1 MTESPSLVLPQETT
15 QIFIDAGIANIRLLA
30 CNAQG
35 DAVSD
40 QLFPSNQNL
49 QALLAECG
57 LTERLGR
64 GPDSPIFLTGKLAP
78 MLKTGLGCGKVFMPS
93 AALWL
98 AAKEAIAESDV
109 SVRSLVMAEISAS
122 GYMIIGIDRKGQL
135 KDDLLVTNPRCGAG
149 TGVNLDRVLQKLG
162 LKRED
167 VDPMLADYLG
177 EAGKEKRQAVLTRA
191 DRCGV
196 FSSSATISDK
206 NQGIPLAVALA
217 TTLKSEVQ
225 KTMHKLPRG
234 FDRACLL
241 GRIFRWQFARDCAED
256 CLAAIGITAIDYD
269 TENTRVLKALQHLV
283 QEVGIANLAQPD
295 PALLDETPLEEF
307 PAFATIKAKLEAEF
321 KYLRLPDD
329 RVQPSADSFASRAVN
344 IGLDVGSTMAKV
356 LVEDDESGEALSIK
370 AYSNSGDTIETV
382 KAIFRDL
389 RQRSG
394 NQIKVRAI
402 GITGSARFQ
411 VKEALTRIYPDLMPR
426 TSVLVENYAHAHG
439 SIDYARAH
447 LEWLKARGIDNLNE
461 DFCIL
466 VDIGGEDTKVST
478 IALREAELFNN
489 AMNLKCSAGTG
500 SLMDTLSALF
510 GLKNAAEASAQAYA
524 AARSFSIN
532 ATCAVFLMENAQK
545 LQAEGVP
552 RGEILAS
559 ANWAIVENM
568 ARSLWNQVDLP
579 PNTVVL
585 LHGQTMLSDPLPLAV
600 TARLQ
605 RYLDAPSYALVP
617 PFPGHRACFGLVR
630 VLRETAP
637 TGAIDINLAIF
648 IESAFEKRI
657 IQCKGLAC
665 GDESAV
671 CNRTSLKCRDTE
683 GKQFIFT
690 LGGCSAINE
699 RMSQS
704 RDQTVKLPDP
714 PRDSYKEIWE
724 FVDDRLPKSEDP
736 KRLVIARSFCVSEWA
751 GFIAALFKPF
761 KIPVHVDNVN
771 EYDLV
776 RGQTQFN
783 VDTCAPHIGAVGQ
796 FMRLAQA
803 PHGMILVPQIEML
816 PTEGK
821 SLGRTCTLNQGGV
834 AVAHNLAKVAHPDA
848 RFHTFTL
855 VLSELDEGVLCD
867 QLYEALRPVFKH
879 YGRVPLRQEL
889 EVAIAGAIA
898 EHRKLKRDAADFAAD
913 LIEEA
918 LAQDQQVAVVVGR
931 EYILTPG
938 IYDSHIRRLL
948 RDKRLVAI
956 PSYVLEV
963 ELDEEFDHIY
973 WRNPHAILTILNAI
987 AHKGL
992 HQRLK
997 HPRLK
1002 ALFEQIENN
1011 AAGKL
1016 LPVVQISTFTCGPD
1030 SVISHLAAEIMK
1042 KRPFLLIQSD
1052 AIIKE
1057 LAHLENRVNT
1067 YVRQL
1072 ELGLHEKLS
1081 LGGSET
1087 FEVKVLDEL
1096 ENKDALNPATDAIY
1110 IPTLAD
1116 NRVLT
1121 SVLRG
1126 AGCTCIDTYHSG
1138 YNLQALVKRGRAYAG
1153 DAVCAPLA
1161 AVYGDLLW
1169 AMEDFA
1175 RRKEQNDPIVT
1186 GKTRL
1191 LYFNNKGTGPCR
1203 QGQYVEV
1210 HKLLAHQIRRKAKAD
1225 NDSSPMS
1232 ACGGSMQFLVAN
1244 ESNGYNFGLPEWAQ
1258 VRIYQS
1264 AILQGVLQDLQ
1275 FTAVSAC
1282 RSTDEYRRFE
1292 EDYQAL
1298 KEELHAIQEAFRGP
1312 GKGTS
1317 RLLKQYGRAKGV
1329 GPALKYLAYRMH
1341 GKDLAAPI
1349 ARFAARWPARGN
1361 GDIPTLKIFA
1371 TGEVYMRIAMAEQVF
1386 RNLLANLGFGR
1397 FHFHVTPLWCY
1408 AEYLIEEEINYTEK
1422 RQAVRRAKAERCQQ
1436 SAGLLAEE
1444 KADRAKLKEMATM
1457 RGVLRNI
1464 LGAPLYRAAGL
1475 ELPTPISDLMNKAR
1489 TVLPN
1494 LRPAGELAPYVGE
1507 VLHELEHG
1515 ADIVLNIA
1523 PTGCMVSTMGEALT
1537 PRLLQ
1542 AERKR
1547 NGRIQHL
1554 FSAEGE
1560 LNDELLTLAVLKTLG
1575 PERYFRLQEA
1585 SSRP

>member
-1 MTESPSLVLPQETT
+1 MTDPNAFVLPPEAT
-15 QIFIDAGIANIRLLA
+15 QIFIDAGIANIRMLA
-30 CNAQG
+30 CNAEG
-35 DAVSD
+35 NAVAD
-40 QLFPSNQNL
+40 QLFASNQNL
-49 QALLAECG
+49 QALLAECK
-57 LTERLGR
+57 LTERLGS
-64 GPDSPIFLTGKLAP
+64 GSDSPIFLTGKLAP
-78 MLKTGLGCGKVFMPS
+78 MIRQGLGCGKVFMPA

-98 AAKEAIAESDV
+98 AAKEAIAETDAS
-109 SVRSLVMAEISAS
+109 SVRSLAMVEISAS
-122 GYMIIGIDRKGQL
+122 GYMIIGLDREGQL
-135 KDDLLVTNPRCGAG
+135 KDDLLITNPRCGAG

-162 LKRED
+162 LKRD
-167 VDPMLADYLG
+167 AVDNLLAEYLG

-206 NQGIPLAVALA
+206 NQGIPLSVALA

-225 KTMHKLPRG
+225 KTMQKLPKG
-234 FDRACLL
+234 FDHACLI

-256 CLAAIGITAIDYD
+256 CLAAIGITAVDYD
-269 TENTRVLKALQHLV
+269 TENSRVLKALHHLV
-283 QEVGIANLAQPD
+283 QQVGITNLAQPD
-295 PALLDETPLEEF
+295 PALFNDSELEEF
-307 PAFATIKAKLEAEF
+307 PAFAAIKAKLEGES

-329 RVQPSADSFASRAVN
+329 RALPSNASFAGRAVN

-356 LVEDDESGEALSIK
+356 LIEDDESGEALSIK
-370 AYSNSGDTIETV
+370 AYSNSGDTVDTV
-382 KAIFRDL
+382 KNIFQDIREQVGQTL
-389 RQRSG
+389 
-394 NQIKVRAI
+394 KVRAI

-411 VKEALTRIYPDLMPR
+411 VKEALTRIYPALVPR

-439 SIDYARAH
+439 SIDFARAH
-447 LEWLKARGIDNLNE
+447 LGWLKERGIAELNE

-510 GLKNAAEASAQAYA
+510 GLKNAGEASKLAYDA
-524 AARSFSIN
+524 AKSFSIN

-600 TARLQ
+600 TSRLQ
-605 RYLDAPSYALVP
+605 SYLDAPSYALVP

-630 VLRETAP
+630 VLREAAP
-637 TGAIDINLAIF
+637 AGSIDIDLPLF
-648 IESAFEKRI
+648 IESQFEKKI

-699 RMSQS
+699 RMSQN
-704 RDQTVKLPDP
+704 RDQTIALPNP
-714 PRDSYKEIWE
+714 PRDSYKEIWD
-724 FVDDRLPKSEDP
+724 FIDARLPKSDDH

-751 GFIAALFKPF
+751 GFIAAIFQQF

-776 RGQTQFN
+776 RGQPQFN

-796 FMRLAQA
+796 FMRLAEA

-821 SLGRTCTLNQGGV
+821 SMGRTCTLNQGGV
-834 AVAHNLAKVAHPDA
+834 AVANNLAKVAYPNA
-848 RFHTFTL
+848 RFHSFTL
-855 VLSELDEGVLCD
+855 MLSELNEGVLCD
-867 QLYEALRPVFKH
+867 LLYEQLRPVFKY

-889 EVAIAGAIA
+889 EVALTAAIA
-898 EHRKLKRDAADFAAD
+898 AHRKLKQEAADFAAD

-918 LAQDQQVAVVVGR
+918 QGKGQEIAVVVGR

-948 RDKRLVAI
+948 RDKRLLAI
-956 PSYVLEV
+956 PSYVLDV
-963 ELDEEFDHIY
+963 ELDEEFRHIY
-973 WRNPHAILTILNAI
+973 WRNPHAILTILNAV
-987 AHKGL
+987 AHKNL

-1002 ALFEQIENN
+1002 ALFEKIENN
-1011 AAGKL
+1011 TAGKL

-1081 LGGSET
+1081 LGGSEA
-1087 FEVKVLDEL
+1087 FEVKLLDEL

-1126 AGCTCIDTYHSG
+1126 AGFTCIDTYHAE
-1138 YNLQALVKRGRAYAG
+1138 YNLEKLVKRGRAYAG
-1153 DAVCAPLA
+1153 DSVCAPLA

-1175 RRKEQNDPIVT
+1175 RRKEQNDPLAA

-1210 HKLLAHQIRRKAKAD
+1210 HKLLAHQITQSD
-1225 NDSSPMS
+1225 TNDDKGSRL

-1258 VRIYQS
+1258 VRIYQG
-1264 AILQGVLQDLQ
+1264 AMLQAVLQDLH
-1275 FTAVSAC
+1275 FRAASVC
-1282 RSTDEYRRFE
+1282 RNTEEYQR
-1292 EDYQAL
+1292 YHQAFLGL
-1298 KEELHAIQEAFRGP
+1298 KEELYAIQENFRGP
-1312 GKGTS
+1312 GKLVS
-1317 RLLKQYGRAKGV
+1317 WLLKKYGNTKGF
-1329 GPALKYLAYRMH
+1329 GQALKFFGYRMH

-1349 ARFAARWPARGN
+1349 ARFTNEWPEQPDSGAEKLN
-1361 GDIPTLKIFA
+1361 IFA

-1386 RNLLANLGFGR
+1386 RNLLANMGFGR

-1408 AEYLIEEEINYTEK
+1408 AEYLIEEEINYT
-1422 RQAVRRAKAERCQQ
+1422 QHGMAARRAKASRCQQ
-1436 SAGLLAEE
+1436 APDLKAEI
-1444 KADRAKLKEMATM
+1444 KADEAKIAELKTM
-1457 RGVLRNI
+1457 RSILRDI
-1464 LGAPLYRAAGL
+1464 LGGPIYKAAGL
-1475 ELPTPISDLMNKAR
+1475 PLPTPVGELMDMAR

-1515 ADIVLNIA
+1515 ADVVLNIA
-1523 PTGCMVSTMGEALT
+1523 PSGCMVSTMGEALT
-1537 PRLLQ
+1537 PRLMQ
-1542 AERKR
+1542 GKRSR

-1560 LNDELLTLAVLKTLG
+1560 LDDELLTLAVLKTVG
-1575 PERYFRLQEA
+1575 PERYFRAQAAEK
-1585 SSRP
+1585 

>member
-1 MTESPSLVLPQETT
+1 MTESPFFALPSTAA
-15 QIFIDAGIANIRLLA
+15 QILIDAGIANIRMLA

-35 DAVSD
+35 QPVAD

-49 QALLAECG
+49 HALLSGSG
-57 LTERLGR
+57 LTERFGN

-78 MLKTGLGCGKVFMPS
+78 MLKKSLGCGKVFMP
-93 AALWL
+93 AAAFWL
-98 AAKEAIAESDV
+98 AAKEAIAETGV
-109 SVRSLVMAEISAS
+109 SIRSLAMAEISAS
-122 GYMIIGIDRKGQL
+122 GYTIIGINRDGQL
-135 KDDLLVTNPRCGAG
+135 KDDLLITNPRCGAG

-167 VDPMLADYLG
+167 VDSLLADYLG
-177 EAGKEKRQAVLTRA
+177 KTGQEKRLAVLTRA

-225 KTMHKLPRG
+225 KTMQKLPKG
-234 FDRACLL
+234 FDHVCLA

-256 CLAAIGITAIDYD
+256 CLRAIGIASVDYD
-269 TENTRVLKALQHLV
+269 TENSRVLNALQHLV
-283 QEVGIANLAQPD
+283 QETGIANLAQPD
-295 PALLDETPLEEF
+295 PDLLDATPLEEF
-307 PAFATIKAKLEAEF
+307 PAFAAIKAKLEAEY

-329 RVQPSADSFASRAVN
+329 RALPSGSNFAGRAVN

-356 LVEDDESGEALSIK
+356 LIEEDGNGEALSIK
-370 AYSNSGDTIETV
+370 AYSNSGDTVDTV
-382 KAIFRDL
+382 KNIFRDI
-389 RQRSG
+389 QAQIG
-394 NQIKVRAI
+394 NTLTVRAI

-411 VKEALTRIYPDLMPR
+411 VKEALTRIYPELAPR

-447 LEWLKARGIDNLNE
+447 LRWLKEHGVPHLNE

-478 IALREAELFNN
+478 IALSEAELFNN

-510 GLKNAAEASAQAYA
+510 GLKNAGEASSQAYA
-524 AARSFSIN
+524 AAKSFSIN

-579 PNTVVL
+579 PNAVVL

-600 TARLQ
+600 TSRLQ
-605 RYLDAPSYALVP
+605 SYLDAPSYALVP

-630 VLRETAP
+630 VLHESAP
-637 TGAIDINLAIF
+637 AGAIDLDLSLF
-648 IESAFEKRI
+648 IESRFEKRI
-657 IQCKGLAC
+657 IQCKGAAC
-665 GDESAV
+665 GDPSAI
-671 CNRTSLKCRDTE
+671 CNRTSLKCMDNE
-683 GKQFIFT
+683 GKHFSFT

-699 RMSQS
+699 LLSL
-704 RDQTVKLPDP
+704 KKKPGEKPPEP
-714 PRDSYKEIWE
+714 PRDSYKELWD
-724 FVDDRLPKSEDP
+724 FVNARLPKSEDP
-736 KRLVIARSFCVSEWA
+736 NRLVIARSFCVSEWS
-751 GFIAALFKPF
+751 GFIAAIFRHF
-761 KIPVHVDNVN
+761 DIPVQVDNVN
-771 EYDLV
+771 EFDLV
-776 RGQTQFN
+776 RGQPQFN

-796 FMRLAQA
+796 FLRLAGS

-834 AVAHNLAKVAHPDA
+834 AVAHNLARVSYPEA
-848 RFHTFTL
+848 RFHSFTL
-855 VLSELDEGVLCD
+855 NLSHVDPGILCD
-867 QLYEALRPVFKH
+867 QVYDQLQPIFQH
-879 YGRVPLRQEL
+879 YCLKPTRAEL
-889 EVAIAGAIA
+889 ENALAAA
-898 EHRKLKRDAADFAAD
+898 WAAHRQLKQEVADFAAD
-913 LIEEA
+913 VIEEA
-918 LAQDQQVAVVVGR
+918 QQKGQQIAVVVGR

-948 RDKRLVAI
+948 RDKRLLAI
-956 PSYVLEV
+956 PSYALEV
-963 ELDEEFDHIY
+963 ELDEDFRHIY
-973 WRNPHAILTILNAI
+973 WRNPHVILTILNAV
-987 AHKGL
+987 AKKTL

-1002 ALFEQIENN
+1002 TLFERIENDP
-1011 AAGKL
+1011 AGKL

-1072 ELGLHEKLS
+1072 ELGLHEKLA
-1081 LGGSET
+1081 LGGSEA
-1087 FEVKVLDEL
+1087 FEVKLLDEL
-1096 ENKDALNPATDAIY
+1096 ENQEALDPATDAIY

-1126 AGCTCIDTYHSG
+1126 AGFTCIDTYHAE
-1138 YNLQALVKRGRAYAG
+1138 YNLEKLVKRGRSYAG

-1169 AMEDFA
+1169 AREDFA
-1175 RRKEQNDPIVT
+1175 RRKEQNDPLLA

-1210 HKLLAHQIRRKAKAD
+1210 HKLLAHQISRKD
-1225 NDSSPMS
+1225 NGQGDTA
-1232 ACGGSMQFLVAN
+1232 ACGGAMQFLVAN

-1258 VRIYQS
+1258 VRIYQG
-1264 AILQGVLQDLQ
+1264 AILQAVLQDLH
-1275 FTAVSAC
+1275 FRATSVC
-1282 RSTDEYRRFE
+1282 RNAD
-1292 EDYQAL
+1292 DYQRFDQDFKAL
-1298 KEELHAIQEAFRGP
+1298 KEELYALQENFRGP
-1312 GKGTS
+1312 GKFVS
-1317 RLLKQYGRAKGV
+1317 WLLRKYGHTKGF
-1329 GPALKYLAYRMH
+1329 GQALKFFGYRMH

-1349 ARFAARWPARGN
+1349 ARFVAGWPELVSN
-1361 GDIPTLKIFA
+1361 GDGDKLQIFA

-1397 FHFHVTPLWCY
+1397 FDFHVTPLWCY
-1408 AEYLIEEEINYTEK
+1408 AEYLIEEEINYT
-1422 RQAVRRAKAERCQQ
+1422 QHHMAASRARAARCPPASSLKAEI
-1436 SAGLLAEE
+1436 
-1444 KADRAKLKEMATM
+1444 KADEAKIAELTTM
-1457 RGVLRNI
+1457 RSILRDI
-1464 LGAPLYRAAGL
+1464 LGGPLYKAAGL
-1475 ELPTPISDLMNKAR
+1475 PLPTPVSDLMDRAR
-1489 TVLPN
+1489 SVLPN

-1515 ADIVLNIA
+1515 ADVVLNIA
-1523 PTGCMVSTMGEALT
+1523 PSGCMVSTMGEALT

-1542 AERKR
+1542 AERSR

-1560 LNDELLTLAVLKTLG
+1560 LDDELLTLAVLKTVG
-1575 PERYFRLQEA
+1575 PERYFKLQEA
-1585 SSRP
+1585 

>member
-1 MTESPSLVLPQETT
+1 MTEPTAPQAAFVLPPTAT
-15 QIFIDAGIANIRLLA
+15 QIFIDAGIANIRMLA
-30 CNAQG
+30 C
-35 DAVSD
+35 DAAGQTVAD

-49 QALLAECG
+49 QALMAECG
-57 LTERLGR
+57 LTERLGN

-78 MLKTGLGCGKVFMPS
+78 MVRKSLGCGKVFMPA

-98 AAKEAIAESDV
+98 AAKEAIAATEV
-109 SVRSLVMAEISAS
+109 SIRSLAIAEISAS
-122 GYMIIGIDRKGQL
+122 GYMLIGIDRDGQL

-162 LKRED
+162 LKREQ
-167 VDPMLADYLG
+167 VDTLLADYLG
-177 EAGKEKRQAVLTRA
+177 DAGKENRQAVLTRA

-225 KTMHKLPRG
+225 KTMQKLPKG
-234 FDRACLL
+234 FDHVCLI

-256 CLAAIGITAIDYD
+256 CLAAIGITSVDYD
-269 TENTRVLKALQHLV
+269 TENSRVLKALHHLV
-283 QEVGIANLAQPD
+283 QQVGITHLAQPD
-295 PALLDETPLEEF
+295 PDLLDATPPEEF
-307 PAFATIKAKLEAEF
+307 PAFTEIKAQLEAEY

-329 RVQPSADSFASRAVN
+329 RAQPSGASFAGRTVN

-356 LVEDDESGEALSIK
+356 LIEDDASGEALSIK

-382 KAIFRDL
+382 KAIFRDV
-389 RQRSG
+389 QAQIG
-394 NQIKVRAI
+394 NTLTVRAI

-411 VKEALTRIYPDLMPR
+411 VKEALTRIYPDLAPR

-439 SIDYARAH
+439 SIDFARAH
-447 LEWLKARGIDNLNE
+447 LGWLKERGIEKLNE

-510 GLKNAAEASAQAYA
+510 GLKNAAEASSQAYA

-600 TARLQ
+600 TSRLQ
-605 RYLDAPSYALVP
+605 SYLDAPSYALVP

-637 TGAIDINLAIF
+637 AGAVDLDLAVF

-665 GDESAV
+665 GDDSAV

-704 RDQTVKLPDP
+704 RDQTIALPNP
-714 PRDSYKEIWE
+714 PRDSYKEIWD
-724 FVDDRLPKSEDP
+724 FIDDRLPKSEDH

-751 GFIAALFKPF
+751 LFIASIFAQF

-776 RGQTQFN
+776 RGQPQFN

-796 FMRLAQA
+796 FMRLAEA

-834 AVAHNLAKVAHPDA
+834 AVAHNLAKVAHPNA

-855 VLSELDEGVLCD
+855 VLSNLDEGVLCD
-867 QLYEALRPVFKH
+867 LLYEQLRPVFKY
-879 YGRVPLRQEL
+879 YGRVPVRQEL
-889 EVAIAGAIA
+889 EIAIAAAIA
-898 EHRKLKRDAADFAAD
+898 AHKKLKAEAADFAAD

-918 LAQDQQVAVVVGR
+918 QQKGQQVAVVVGR

-956 PSYVLEV
+956 PSYVLDV
-963 ELDEEFDHIY
+963 ELDEDFRHIY
-973 WRNPHAILTILNAI
+973 WRNPHTILTILNAI
-987 AHKGL
+987 AHKKL
-992 HQRLK
+992 YERLK

-1002 ALFEQIENN
+1002 TLFENIENHPD
-1011 AAGKL
+1011 GKL

-1030 SVISHLAAEIMK
+1030 SVISHVAAEIMK

-1081 LGGSET
+1081 LGGSEA

-1096 ENKDALNPATDAIY
+1096 ENKDALNTATDAIY

-1126 AGCTCIDTYHSG
+1126 AGFTCIDTYHAE
-1138 YNLQALVKRGRAYAG
+1138 YNLETLVKRGRAYAG

-1175 RRKEQNDPIVT
+1175 RRKEQNDPLVA

-1210 HKLLAHQIRRKAKAD
+1210 HKLLAHQITRPDEAEDDRSARL
-1225 NDSSPMS
+1225 

-1258 VRIYQS
+1258 VRIYQG
-1264 AILQGVLQDLQ
+1264 AMLQAVLQDIH
-1275 FTAVSAC
+1275 FRAASVC
-1282 RSTDEYRRFE
+1282 RNAEEYARYNQAFN
-1292 EDYQAL
+1292 AL
-1298 KEELHAIQEAFRGP
+1298 KDKLYAIQENFRGP
-1312 GKGTS
+1312 GALVS
-1317 RLLKQYGRAKGV
+1317 WLLKKVGHTKGL
-1329 GPALKYLAYRMH
+1329 GQALKFFGYRMH

-1349 ARFAARWPARGN
+1349 ARFVAEWPEQPESKV
-1361 GDIPTLKIFA
+1361 DKLKVFA

-1408 AEYLIEEEINYTEK
+1408 AEYLIEEEINYT
-1422 RQAVRRAKAERCQQ
+1422 QHAMAARRAKAARCQQ
-1436 SAGLLAEE
+1436 TGNLKAEE
-1444 KADRAKLKEMATM
+1444 KADQAKIAEMTTM
-1457 RGVLRNI
+1457 RSILRDI
-1464 LGAPLYRAAGL
+1464 LGGPLYKAAGL
-1475 ELPTPISDLMNKAR
+1475 PLPTPVGELMDRAR
-1489 TVLPN
+1489 SVLPN

-1515 ADIVLNIA
+1515 ADVVLNIA
-1523 PTGCMVSTMGEALT
+1523 PSGCMVSTMGEALT

-1542 AERKR
+1542 AERSR

-1560 LNDELLTLAVLKTLG
+1560 LDDELLTLAVLKTVG
-1575 PERYFRLQEA
+1575 PERYFRAHEA
-1585 SSRP
+1585 